1 MPKKITNTNKCS
13 LLLANSKDDNLP
25 ALRKEY
31 TIIPLNGLRRLTRP
45 SPPLQGQIWSLA
57 MQKLCITCKQQRESG
72 TCSSHSAPQHRLL
85 FTFLFFEAL
94 STPQLC
100 NKLQLV
106 ITALVFWGLLLE
118 ALIFNVCYSQLC
130 VEAWDV
136 FNNDNS
142 HLSAWVMGWW
152 DITTLSNTG
161 RSEQKRQTESGGRQG
176 RALS

>member
-1 MPKKITNTNKCS
+1 M
-13 LLLANSKDDNLP
+13 LLAIGQEDDNLP
-25 ALRKEY
+25 DLRKEFI
-31 TIIPLNGLRRLTRP
+31 IIPLNGSRRLTLP
-45 SPPLQGQIWSLA
+45 PPPLQGQIWSIA
-57 MQKLCITCKQQRESG
+57 RQKLCITCKQQRESG
-72 TCSSHSAPQHRLL
+72 TCSSHSAPQHRLV

-106 ITALVFWGLLLE
+106 ITALVFWGLLFE
-118 ALIFNVCYSQLC
+118 ALIFNVCYSRLC

-152 DITTLSNTG
+152 DMTTLSNTG
-161 RSEQKRQTESGGRQG
+161 RSEQNRQPESQGRQG
-176 RALS
+176 RALSSD